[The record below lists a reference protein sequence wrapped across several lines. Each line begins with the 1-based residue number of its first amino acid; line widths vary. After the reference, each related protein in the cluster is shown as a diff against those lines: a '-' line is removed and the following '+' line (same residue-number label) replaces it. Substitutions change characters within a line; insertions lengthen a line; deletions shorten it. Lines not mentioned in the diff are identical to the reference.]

1 MYEDDE
7 IEYAEAE
14 FPEKALISEQLL
26 IDEMEADVK
35 KNPIEDDEQSE
46 RKLLKRELKV
56 QALKRLED
64 SARTVNDFKNVAAWW
79 DRLDANRER
88 RERYHEILRSNDD
101 IPLEYG
107 ASFDARCFPDTL
119 NSMLEKQN
127 RRGDFLDAIFCC
139 PYEIHQLVTDEYI
152 SKIILELNE
161 DQKFLLFMYAV
172 QQYSSKRIAT
182 IKGQSD
188 RNIRKVRGTLLKR
201 MRKKLLEA
209 LNEKIQQ
216 ALIYALAAHAR
227 DNRIKR
233 CPVKHTVF
241 SFSYITASPL
251 HLF

>member
-1 MYEDDE
+1 MYEDE
-7 IEYAEAE
+7 EFEYIEAE
-14 FPEKALISEQLL
+14 LPEEALIAEQLL
-26 IDEMEADVK
+26 ISEIEAEAK
-35 KNPIEDDEQSE
+35 EKSIEDDDEDEQPE
-46 RKLLKRELKV
+46 RKLLKRELRA

-107 ASFDARCFPDTL
+107 ASFDARCFPNAL

-139 PYEIHQLVTDEYI
+139 PYEINELVTEEYI
-152 SKIILELNE
+152 SDILYGLNE
-161 DQKFLLFMYAV
+161 EQKFLLFLYAV
-172 QQYSSKRIAT
+172 RQYSSTRIAV

-188 RNIRKVRGTLLKR
+188 RNIRKVRGTMLKR
-201 MRKKLLEA
+201 IRKKLLEA

-216 ALIYALAAHAR
+216 GTLTLLEKKFLK
-227 DNRIKR
+227 DNSIQIDIKN
-233 CPVKHTVF
+233 KK
-241 SFSYITASPL
+241 
-251 HLF
+251 